1 MFEPAP
7 DFNADDKG
15 CAIAAK
21 QFYERVLHYAYQYN
35 ITFSVSIVSV

>member
-7 DFNADDKG
+7 DFCADNKDG
-15 CAIAAK
+15 AIVAK

-35 ITFSVSIVSV
+35 VFS